1 VNRNHACRAAVRC
14 CVGFLILVSC
24 GWAQESSSPRHTGV
38 PQDWSE
44 HHIVFSL
51 QGLLEHPDLILRE
64 PRIRNQVMQRYRS
77 AGSQSAGAANRSSNL
92 GTTFQNH
99 RDWNVSLVRGH
110 IAADM
115 YPAKFSFDPGAAP
128 SCANDYVVFGLN
140 VAGATGGQANLVAFN
155 NLYSGTGGMCGAA
168 PTVLFAYNVTTVK
181 GGKVL
186 LSPVISLDGTKIAFV
201 ESVGT
206 STIFH
211 VLTWTPGQGTI
222 AKAAAPTTMT
232 SLTVSSTA
240 TSTTSSPWID
250 YSTDTAYMGVDGG
263 VMYKVSGVFNGTP
276 ALAAPFPVTVSGG
289 HHLSPPVLD
298 NRLNVLMVGSA
309 NGNLY
314 QVATTTGALNVL
326 GIGNHSGTTPGILA
340 APIIDVT
347 NGTTFVVSANDGTS
361 AVLVEV
367 DTSTLGLLADA
378 RIGLGSAGGLALSIQ
393 QPAFSNDYYNDPSS
407 GVIRLCGTG
416 AADTTPYQYAFGFT
430 GRTMNTVPVFSQQL
444 LTSTTATC
452 SGWTEFYNPNVNG
465 GTDFFFF
472 GLTQDCS
479 GLGTSGC
486 VVARTTDI
494 APLVTAP
501 VTGGPS
507 GIVIDNY
514 STAGQASSI
523 YLTAEGVNTAYK
535 FTQSGLQ

>member
-1 VNRNHACRAAVRC
+1 M
-14 CVGFLILVSC
+14 
-24 GWAQESSSPRHTGV
+24 
-38 PQDWSE
+38 
-44 HHIVFSL
+44 VFSL
-51 QGLLEHPDLILRE
+51 QGLLQHPELMLRE
-64 PRIRNQVMQRYRS
+64 PRVRNQVMQRYRS
-77 AGSQSAGAANRSSNL
+77 ADPHFAGEANRNSNL
-92 GTTFQNH
+92 GTFQNH

-110 IAADM
+110 IAPDM

-128 SCANDYVVFGLN
+128 SCANDYVVFGVN

-211 VLTWTPGQGTI
+211 VLTWAANQGTI
-222 AKAAAPTTMT
+222 AKAVVPTTMT
-232 SLTVSSTA
+232 SLTISATA

-250 YSTDTAYMGVDGG
+250 YNTDTAYMGVDGG
-263 VMYKVSGVFNGTP
+263 LLYKVSGVFHGTP
-276 ALAAPFPVTVSGG
+276 ALVAPFPITVSGG

-314 QVATTTGALNVL
+314 QVDANTGALSVL
-326 GIGNHSGTTPGILA
+326 GVGSHSGTTPGILA

-347 NGTTFVVSANDGTS
+347 NGTTFVVSANDGFS

-378 RIGLGSAGGLALSIQ
+378 RIGLGSAGWARAQHSATGIQ
-393 QPAFSNDYYNDPSS
+393 Q
-407 GVIRLCGTG
+407 RL
-416 AADTTPYQYAFGFT
+416 
-430 GRTMNTVPVFSQQL
+430 L
-444 LTSTTATC
+444 
-452 SGWTEFYNPNVNG
+452 
-465 GTDFFFF
+465 
-472 GLTQDCS
+472 
-479 GLGTSGC
+479 
-486 VVARTTDI
+486 
-494 APLVTAP
+494 
-501 VTGGPS
+501 
-507 GIVIDNY
+507 
-514 STAGQASSI
+514 
-523 YLTAEGVNTAYK
+523 
-535 FTQSGLQ
+535 